1 MRVIKP
7 YQPTTLSDWYRAE
20 TRVFRLLERFSLD
33 ELRDI
38 GSYWGVKHDGMT
50 KAVLIKSLLVRMG
63 NVKSNKHFAELK
75 TK

>member
-1 MRVIKP
+1 MRVIKS
-7 YQPTTLSDWYRAE
+7 YQPATLSDWYRAE

-33 ELRDI
+33 ELKDI

-50 KAVLIKSLLVRMG
+50 KTILIKSLMIGIG
-63 NVKSNKHFAELK
+63 NVKSNKHFAGLK